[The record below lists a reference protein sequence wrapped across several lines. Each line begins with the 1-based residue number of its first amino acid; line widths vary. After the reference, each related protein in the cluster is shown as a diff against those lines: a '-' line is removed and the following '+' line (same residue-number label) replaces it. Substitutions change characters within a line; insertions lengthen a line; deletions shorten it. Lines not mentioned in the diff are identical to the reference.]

1 MSPEETAIFFQ
12 QTLQALNQKMDT
24 LIKDKVDV
32 QYYRDRHE
40 ELERRMDKIEGRVDT
55 IDEKINGLHNT
66 SMAWVNDALSDQTA
80 ALNAS
85 TRELERRIFDK
96 IEERSAFS
104 RSQLIM
110 IIAASVGWLLSIGG
124 LLVAIFKH

>member
-1 MSPEETAIFFQ
+1 MSPEEISIFLRQ
-12 QTLQALNQKMDT
+12 
-24 LIKDKVDV
+24 
-32 QYYRDRHE
+32 
-40 ELERRMDKIEGRVDT
+40 LEKRVDKLEQGVYG
-55 IDEKINGLHNT
+55 INEKIGNLHNT

-96 IEERSAFS
+96 IEERSASS

-110 IIAASVGWLLSIGG
+110 TIVAFVGWLLSIGG